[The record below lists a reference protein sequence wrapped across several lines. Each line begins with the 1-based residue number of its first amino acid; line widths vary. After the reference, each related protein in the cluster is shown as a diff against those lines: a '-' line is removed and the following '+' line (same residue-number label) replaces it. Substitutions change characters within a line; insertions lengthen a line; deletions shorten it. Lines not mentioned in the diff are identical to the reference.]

1 MYEFLINTYLAIP
14 QFALVL
20 IIALSLFTVFI
31 KLKTKGSTDLFAL
44 HAYKALKVGTV
55 GFIILTLLIAMT
67 SQLNTPRNSVEKI
80 PTVDYSEEDSKAAGE
95 PEVLK
100 DRLLKPEPTEER
112 QKRLDKALDFKERT
126 EEILK

>member
-20 IIALSLFTVFI
+20 IIVLLLFTVFI
-31 KLKTKGSTDLFAL
+31 KFKTKGSTDLFAL
-44 HAYKALKVGTV
+44 CAYKVLKGGTA
-55 GFIILTLLIAMT
+55 GFIILTLFIAMT
-67 SQLNTPRNSVEKI
+67 SQMNTHRSSVEKI
-80 PTVDYSEEDSKAAGE
+80 LAVDYSEEDSKAAGE

-112 QKRLDKALDFKERT
+112 QKRLDKALDFRKQT

>member
-20 IIALSLFTVFI
+20 IIVLLLFTVFI
-31 KLKTKGSTDLFAL
+31 KFKTKGSTDLFAL
-44 HAYKALKVGTV
+44 HNYKTLKVGTA
-55 GFIILTLLIAMT
+55 GFIILTLFIAMT
-67 SQLNTPRNSVEKI
+67 SQMNTHRNSVEKI
-80 PTVDYSEEDSKAAGE
+80 PTVECSEDSKAAGE